1 MSEPLGTR
9 IKNYL
14 DEKGI
19 KYSFIADRIGLPMNI
34 FSPILHNKRELKATE
49 YFAICRALKV
59 PLEKF
64 ADQKGDKSEK

>member
-19 KYSFIADRIGLPMNI
+19 KYSFVADRIGLPMNI

-64 ADQKGDKSEK
+64 ADQGEDMHG